1 MKIGYIRVS
10 TEEQNTIRQE
20 TIMNNLGVEKL
31 FVEKVSG
38 KSTENRPQLKE
49 MMNFIREGDI
59 VVVESISRFARSTSD
74 LLKLVEQLRDKKV
87 DFLSQKETIDT
98 TTPQGMFMLTVF
110 GAMAQLERETIL
122 QRQREG
128 IEAARAAGKYKGKKP
143 IEIDTNKFD
152 EIYKKVINKE
162 CTNNYAMTQLGLKR
176 NTYYKAVA
184 DYKRRNKI
192 GSKI

>member
-20 TIMNNLGVEKL
+20 IIMKDLGVEKL
-31 FVEKVSG
+31 YVEKVSG

-49 MMNFIREGDI
+49 MMSFIREGDV

-74 LLKLVEQLRDKKV
+74 LLKLVEQLREKKV
-87 DFLSQKETIDT
+87 DFVSQKETIDT

-128 IEAARAAGKYKGKKP
+128 IEAAKAAGKYKGRKP
-143 IEIDTNKFD
+143 IEVNKEDFD
-152 EIYKKVINKE
+152 REYKRVVNGE
-162 CTNNYAMTQLGLKR
+162 CTNKYVMDKLGLKR
-176 NTYYKAVA
+176 NTYYKFVA
-184 DYKRRNKI
+184 DYKKRYGI
-192 GSKI
+192 

>member
-20 TIMNNLGVEKL
+20 IIMKDLGVEKL
-31 FVEKVSG
+31 YIEKVSG

-49 MMNFIREGDI
+49 MMSFIREDDV

-74 LLKLVEQLRDKKV
+74 LLKLVEQLREKKV
-87 DFLSQKETIDT
+87 DFVSQKETIDT

-128 IEAARAAGKYKGKKP
+128 IEAAKAAGKYKGRKP
-143 IEIDTNKFD
+143 IEVNKEDFD
-152 EIYKKVINKE
+152 REYKRVVNGE
-162 CTNNYAMTQLGLKR
+162 CTNKYVMDKLELKR
-176 NTYYKAVA
+176 NTYYKFVA
-184 DYKRRNKI
+184 DYKKRYGI
-192 GSKI
+192 

>member
-74 LLKLVEQLRDKKV
+74 LLKLVEQLREKKV
-87 DFLSQKETIDT
+87 DFFSQKETIDT

>member
-20 TIMNNLGVEKL
+20 TIMNNLGVEKV
-31 FVEKVSG
+31 FIEKVSG
-38 KSTENRPQLKE
+38 KSTTNRPQLKE
-49 MMNFIREGDI
+49 MMSFIREGDV

-74 LLKLVEQLRDKKV
+74 LLKLVEQLREKKV

-128 IEAARAAGKYKGKKP
+128 IEDARAAGKYKGKKP

-184 DYKRRNKI
+184 DYKKRNKI

>member
-74 LLKLVEQLRDKKV
+74 LLKLVEQLREKKV

-143 IEIDTNKFD
+143 IEIDTNRFD

>member
-20 TIMNNLGVEKL
+20 TIMNDLGVEKV
-31 FVEKVSG
+31 FIEKVSG
-38 KSTENRPQLKE
+38 KSTTNRPQLKE

-74 LLKLVEQLRDKKV
+74 LLKLVEQLDDKGV
-87 DFLSQKETIDT
+87 AFVSQKETFDT
-98 TTPQGMFMLTVF
+98 STPQGKFVLTIF
-110 GAMAQLERETIL
+110 AAMAELERETIL

-128 IEAARAAGKYKGKKP
+128 IAAAKAAGKYKGKKP
-143 IEIDTNKFD
+143 IKIDKEKFD
-152 EIYKKVINKE
+152 AIYKRVINGE
-162 CTNNYAMTQLGLKR
+162 CTNNYAMSQLGLKR

-184 DYKRRNKI
+184 DYKKRNKI

>member
-20 TIMNNLGVEKL
+20 IIMKDLGVEKL
-31 FVEKVSG
+31 YVEKVSG

-49 MMNFIREGDI
+49 MMSFIREGDV

-74 LLKLVEQLRDKKV
+74 LLKLVEQLREKKV
-87 DFLSQKETIDT
+87 DFVSQKETIDR

-128 IEAARAAGKYKGKKP
+128 IEAAKAAGKYKGRKP
-143 IEIDTNKFD
+143 IEVNKEDFD
-152 EIYKKVINKE
+152 REYKRVVNGE
-162 CTNNYAMTQLGLKR
+162 CTNKYVMDKLGLKR
-176 NTYYKAVA
+176 NTYYKFVA
-184 DYKRRNKI
+184 DYKKRYGI
-192 GSKI
+192 

>member
-20 TIMNNLGVEKL
+20 IIMQELGVEKL
-31 FVEKVSG
+31 YVEKVSG
-38 KSTENRPQLKE
+38 KSTDNRPQLKE
-49 MMNFIREGDI
+49 MMSFIREGDV

-74 LLKLVEQLRDKKV
+74 LLKLVEQLREKKV
-87 DFLSQKETIDT
+87 DFVSQKETIDT

-128 IEAARAAGKYKGKKP
+128 IEAAKAAGKYKGRKP
-143 IEIDTNKFD
+143 IEVNKEDFD
-152 EIYKKVINKE
+152 REYKRVVDGE
-162 CTNNYAMTQLGLKR
+162 CTNKYVMDKLGLKR
-176 NTYYKAVA
+176 NTYYRFVA
-184 DYKRRNKI
+184 DYKKRYGI
-192 GSKI
+192 

>member
-20 TIMNNLGVEKL
+20 IIMQELGVEKL
-31 FVEKVSG
+31 YVEKVSG

-49 MMNFIREGDI
+49 MMSFIREGDV

-74 LLKLVEQLRDKKV
+74 LLKLVEQLREKKV
-87 DFLSQKETIDT
+87 DFVSQKETIDT

-128 IEAARAAGKYKGKKP
+128 IEAAKAAGKYKGRKP
-143 IEIDTNKFD
+143 IEVNKEDFD
-152 EIYKKVINKE
+152 REYKRVVDGE
-162 CTNNYAMTQLGLKR
+162 CTNKYVMDKLGLKR
-176 NTYYKAVA
+176 NTYYRFVA
-184 DYKRRNKI
+184 DYKKRYGI
-192 GSKI
+192 

>member
-20 TIMNNLGVEKL
+20 IIMKNLGVEKL
-31 FVEKVSG
+31 YVEKVSG

-49 MMNFIREGDI
+49 MMSFIREGDV

-74 LLKLVEQLRDKKV
+74 LLKLVEQLREKKV
-87 DFLSQKETIDT
+87 DFVSQKETIDT

-128 IEAARAAGKYKGKKP
+128 IEAAKAAGKYKGRKP
-143 IEIDTNKFD
+143 IEVKKEDFD
-152 EIYKKVINKE
+152 REYKRVVDGE
-162 CTNNYAMTQLGLKR
+162 CTNKYVMDKLGLKR
-176 NTYYKAVA
+176 NTYYKFVA
-184 DYKRRNKI
+184 DYKKRYGI
-192 GSKI
+192 

>member
-74 LLKLVEQLRDKKV
+74 LLKLVEQLREKKV